1 MSKGPEANF
10 WNSIRNSL
18 PKKTF
23 ATRIENKHGGGVPDV
38 HLLWD
43 GLPVWF
49 ELKVATKSNRIK
61 LSPHQIAWHMAY
73 YARGGAS
80 FFLVKAPFPRSIV
93 LFEGKMGPDLHE
105 KPITEVQGSW
115 FTGPAPLFEA
125 LRPALL
131 DHYGAALRPA
141 P

>member
-1 MSKGPEANF
+1 
-10 WNSIRNSL
+10 
-18 PKKTF
+18 
-23 ATRIENKHGGGVPDV
+23 
-38 HLLWD
+38 
-43 GLPVWF
+43 
-49 ELKVATKSNRIK
+49 
-61 LSPHQIAWHMAY
+61 MAY